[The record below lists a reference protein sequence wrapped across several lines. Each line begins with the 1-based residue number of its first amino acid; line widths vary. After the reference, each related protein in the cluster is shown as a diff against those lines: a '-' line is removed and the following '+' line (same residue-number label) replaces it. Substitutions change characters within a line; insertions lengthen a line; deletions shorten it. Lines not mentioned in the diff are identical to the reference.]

1 MKNDIPK
8 SVLLAGILAGVLFLG
23 TGCTAG
29 QEHKYTREELG
40 NLAEVR
46 VYTAEDEELI
56 QTVTDEELLYQY
68 NQCSALEE
76 EVIEEQITGERQTEI
91 KKALEGAKEQYHLVS
106 YKYPAARFG
115 KNELE
120 KLMTLTLY
128 EHENI
133 IKMTV
138 ADESIKA
145 FSLPEEFLTFYYEIS
160 EEDMQFYRSLAED

>member
-1 MKNDIPK
+1 MKIYRK
-8 SVLLAGILAGVLFLG
+8 IAALLVMAVCICAGCA
-23 TGCTAG
+23 AG
-29 QEHKYTREELG
+29 QEQKYTREELN
-40 NLAEVR
+40 NLAEIR

-56 QTVTDEELLYQY
+56 QTVTDEELLYRY

-76 EVIEEQITGERQTEI
+76 DVIEEQITEERQTEI
-91 KKALEGAKEQYHLVS
+91 KKALEGAKEQYQLVS

-115 KNELE
+115 KKDLE

-128 EHENI
+128 ENENI

-160 EEDMQFYRSLAED
+160 EEEMQFYRSLAE